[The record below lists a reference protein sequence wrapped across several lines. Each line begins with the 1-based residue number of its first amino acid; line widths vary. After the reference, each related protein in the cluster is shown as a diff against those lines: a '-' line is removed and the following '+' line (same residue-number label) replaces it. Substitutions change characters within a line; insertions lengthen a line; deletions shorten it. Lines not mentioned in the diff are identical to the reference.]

1 MQAIPKAPLEAT
13 ADYTIEVPIDVT
25 ELHELL
31 EGDEFTWI
39 FRTTEDT
46 NVRIRV
52 HIQPQGVERGG
63 EE

>member
-1 MQAIPKAPLEAT
+1 MQ

-25 ELHELL
+25 ELYELL

-52 HIQPQGVERGG
+52 NIQPQGVERGG

>member
-1 MQAIPKAPLEAT
+1 MQ

-25 ELHELL
+25 ELYELL

>member
-1 MQAIPKAPLEAT
+1 MQ

-25 ELHELL
+25 ELYELL

-39 FRTTEDT
+39 FRTNEDT
-46 NVRIRV
+46 DVRIRV
-52 HIQPQGVERGG
+52 NIQPQGVEIQNLGLKGG